1 MGVKDR
7 IQNFEKKEVKLKQ
20 TSNIQKYLRKSN
32 PTVDKNGSNDRVES
46 NEKSGGSNVDLPGVT
61 TVDNIYRSR
70 PE

>member
-1 MGVKDR
+1 MKMGVKDR

-46 NEKSGGSNVDLPGVT
+46 NEKSGGSNDC
-61 TVDNIYRSR
+61 
-70 PE
+70 